1 MAKKLEAEKRE
12 KVWKWA
18 AAFAAA
24 ANSRMSSLN
33 SERHCLAFSLSLL
46 LLQRLLL
53 LLRTI
58 TEKESFWLPTTSPS
72 PTRWVQPLSL
82 PHTLH
87 SLPHF
92 CYQSTHFHPSLS
104 RTSSRRTERRRV
116 SVGSMWCDV
125 MVVGGFFYTRFFP
138 LRIAA
143 IVVAAVTKSSSLT
156 GKEAN
161 DLAGCEEGEGWTEGE
176 IFVSGKMFAPGFL
189 PLQGLS
195 MCLQF

>member
-1 MAKKLEAEKRE
+1 
-12 KVWKWA
+12 
-18 AAFAAA
+18 
-24 ANSRMSSLN
+24 
-33 SERHCLAFSLSLL
+33 
-46 LLQRLLL
+46 
-53 LLRTI
+53 
-58 TEKESFWLPTTSPS
+58 
-72 PTRWVQPLSL
+72 
-82 PHTLH
+82 
-87 SLPHF
+87 
-92 CYQSTHFHPSLS
+92 
-104 RTSSRRTERRRV
+104 
-116 SVGSMWCDV
+116 